1 MTTYRHWR
9 LETDDEDFAW
19 LAFDHAGA
27 STNVLSSEALAE
39 LGELIDRFHR
49 HPPRGLVILSAKPNG
64 FIAGADVRE
73 FTRIE
78 NRQQALK
85 LIQTAQRHFHRL
97 ERLPCPTIA
106 RIHGFCLGGGL
117 ELALACRYRVALE
130 EPGTRLGLPE
140 ILLGIHPGFG
150 GSVRLIRRIGAPK
163 AFEMMLSGRTI
174 DARAA
179 RRLGLVDHA
188 VPERHLD
195 RACRH
200 LLRHPPPRKRP
211 AWWLRLS
218 DTAPVRPLFAKL
230 LRRQV
235 VKRAPPKHYPA
246 PHALIDLWRRH
257 GAGSGAMFEAEA
269 ESVAGL
275 ILTETSRNLV
285 RVFFLRERL
294 KGHGR
299 KDETPFEQ
307 AHVIGAGVMGGDIA
321 AWCSVQGLKV
331 GIQDRA
337 PEYIAPAV
345 QRAWRLF
352 ARKFKRGHE
361 RTAAGDRFI
370 PDPKSLQLGRA
381 DVVIEA
387 IIENLEAKRN
397 LFRDLESSVKSD
409 ALLAT
414 NTSSIPLEELA
425 EALRQPERLV
435 GLHFF
440 NPVAKMQL
448 VEVVRGARTS
458 EACAAKAA
466 AFAHRIGKLPL
477 PVKSA
482 PGFLVNRVLMP
493 YLMEAVIMLEEGVP
507 AEAIDHAAT
516 DFGMPMGPILL
527 ADTVGLDIC
536 LAVADILTRQLGG
549 EVPALLRE
557 KVSAK
562 QLGRKTGKGFY
573 AYKRGKP
580 VARKHAESPLP
591 QKAIEERLIL
601 RLLNEC
607 VAVLREKVVE
617 DADLVDA
624 GMIFGT
630 GFAPFRGG
638 PMHYLKKRG
647 IEASLNRLE
656 ALGQRYGERFKPD
669 EGWRK
674 HLWVEFPTIS
684 VDNFV
689 D

>member
-1 MTTYRHWR
+1 MTTFKHWR
-9 LETDDEDFAW
+9 LETDEVGFAW
-19 LAFDHAGA
+19 LHFDHAGS
-27 STNVLSSEALAE
+27 STNVLSSEALSE
-39 LGELIDRFHR
+39 LGDLVEQFHQQ
-49 HPPRGLVILSAKPNG
+49 PPRGLVILSAKPNG
-64 FIAGADVRE
+64 FIAGADIRE
-73 FTRIE
+73 FTRIDSRE
-78 NRQQALK
+78 QALE
-85 LIQTAQRHFHRL
+85 LIQTAHRHFHRL
-97 ERLPCPTIA
+97 EQLPCPTVA

-130 EPGTRLGLPE
+130 EPSTRLGLPE

-150 GSVRLIRRIGAPK
+150 GSVRLIRQIGVPK

-174 DARAA
+174 DPRAA

-188 VPERHLD
+188 VPERHLE
-195 RACRH
+195 RACRY
-200 LLRHPPPRKRP
+200 LLQQRPLPQRP
-211 AWWLRLS
+211 AWWLRLT
-218 DTAPVRPLFAKL
+218 DTAPVRPLVAKL

-235 VKRAPPKHYPA
+235 IKRASPKHYPA
-246 PHALIDLWRRH
+246 PYALIDLWQRH
-257 GAGSGAMFEAEA
+257 GAGSDAMFEAEA
-269 ESVAGL
+269 ESVADL

-294 KGHGR
+294 KNFGR
-299 KDETPFEQ
+299 QGKTQFRQ
-307 AHVIGAGVMGGDIA
+307 AQIIGAGVMGGDIA
-321 AWCSVQGLKV
+321 AWCDVQGLTV

-337 PEYIAPAV
+337 PEFIAPAV
-345 QRAWRLF
+345 QRAWKLF
-352 ARKFKRGHE
+352 SRKFKRPHE
-361 RTAAGDRFI
+361 LTAAKDRFI
-370 PDPKSLQLGRA
+370 PDPKGIQLGQA

-387 IIENLEAKRN
+387 IIESLEAKQK
-397 LFRDLESSVKSD
+397 LFRDLEPKLKPG

-425 EALRQPERLV
+425 EALQQPERLV

-448 VEVVRGARTS
+448 VEVVRGAQTGEES
-458 EACAAKAA
+458 AAKAA
-466 AFAHRIGKLPL
+466 AFAHHIDKLPL

-493 YLMEAVIMLEEGVP
+493 YLMEAVLMLEEGVP

-557 KVSAK
+557 KVTAK
-562 QLGRKTGKGFY
+562 QLGRKTGEGFY
-573 AYKRGKP
+573 QYKRGKP
-580 VARKHAESPLP
+580 VTRNETQSPLP
-591 QKAIEERLIL
+591 QEAIVERLIL

-624 GMIFGT
+624 GLIFGT

-638 PMHYLKKRG
+638 PMHYLKKEG
-647 IEASLNRLE
+647 LE
-656 ALGQRYGERFKPD
+656 TMRKKLDTLAKRYGPRFTPD
-669 EGWRK
+669 PGWK
-674 HLWVEFPTIS
+674 DIS
-684 VDNFV
+684 
-689 D
+689 

>member
-9 LETDDEDFAW
+9 LETDGEGFAW
-19 LAFDHAGA
+19 LHFDHAGA

-49 HPPRGLVILSAKPNG
+49 HAPRGLVILSAKSKG

-78 NRQQALK
+78 NRRQALD

-130 EPGTRLGLPE
+130 EPGTRLGVPE
-140 ILLGIHPGFG
+140 IRLGIHPGFG

-174 DARAA
+174 DARTA

-200 LLRHPPPRKRP
+200 LLQHPPRRKRP

-218 DTAPVRPLFAKL
+218 DTAPVRPLFAEL

-246 PHALIDLWRRH
+246 PYALIDLWQRH
-257 GAGSGAMFEAEA
+257 GAGSDAMFEAEA
-269 ESVAGL
+269 ESVADL

-299 KDETPFEQ
+299 KDKTPFEQ

-337 PEYIAPAV
+337 PEYVVPAV

-414 NTSSIPLEELA
+414 NTSSISLEELA

-448 VEVVRGARTS
+448 VEVVRGVRTS

-477 PVKSA
+477 PVRSA

-536 LAVADILTRQLGG
+536 LAVADILSRQLGG
-549 EVPALLRE
+549 EVPTLLRE

-591 QKAIEERLIL
+591 QEAIEERLIL

-607 VAVLREKVVE
+607 VAVLGEKVVE

-647 IEASLNRLE
+647 IEACLNRLE
-656 ALGQRYGERFKPD
+656 ALTQRYGERFKPA
-669 EGWRK
+669 EGWEGLK
-674 HLWVEFPTIS
+674 CVGQ
-684 VDNFV
+684 
-689 D
+689 